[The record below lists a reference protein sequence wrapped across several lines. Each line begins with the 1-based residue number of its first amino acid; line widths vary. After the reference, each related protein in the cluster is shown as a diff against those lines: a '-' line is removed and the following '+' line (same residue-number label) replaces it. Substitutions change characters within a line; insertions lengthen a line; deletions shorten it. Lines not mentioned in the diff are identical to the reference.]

1 MIIQPDARSRDRTR
15 RPGTGGLDAETRTT
29 AVWRL
34 IATAQDQS
42 AAQRAHDWLTGQ
54 GLPDDRIAIVGRDLR
69 PAPAPEARTTV
80 QVAARGAVSG
90 LIVGVLVGVVLGQ
103 TGLITSDL
111 LLGWL
116 TAALAG
122 AMIGAIAGVLGYGL
136 SASRP
141 TTQPEVF
148 SVGDF
153 DVLVD
158 VDVADEAERVLHRAA
173 GPAE

>member
-1 MIIQPDARSRDRTR
+1 MIIQPDARSRDQAC
-15 RPGTGGLDAETRTT
+15 RPGAGGVGAETRAG

-42 AAQRAHDWLTGQ
+42 AAQRAHDWLTDH
-54 GLPDDRIAIVGRDLR
+54 GLSDDQIAIVGRDLR
-69 PAPAPEARTTV
+69 PAPAPDARTTV

-103 TGLITSDL
+103 TGLITSGL
-111 LLGWL
+111 PLGWP

-122 AMIGAIAGVLGYGL
+122 AMIGAISGVLEYGL
-136 SASRP
+136 SASRHATP
-141 TTQPEVF
+141 QAVLR
-148 SVGDF
+148 VGHVDL
-153 DVLVD
+153 LVD

-173 GPAE
+173 GPAA